1 MPITKKAK
9 SALPKGACA
18 LNSSTPKRPANS
30 PPCSPSEIENAKR
43 NKIHI
48 SPQSAPSLKPSKKGP
63 LSSKAPA
70 KPVSTCKAPA
80 KPAPT
85 NKAPAKPAS
94 NNKASAKPAPNL
106 KAPAKPAPRSTAATK
121 PPVLKSTTIRKTKTT
136 ATTSTQRAPL
146 YSAVVSPP
154 SGSKTPGHN
163 TQAQTQFVVNHWRD
177 TQSGVRPFDYQKQKE
192 PTPIPAP
199 RPSLPAPSSTHQPT
213 QDTHTNSFYI
223 DFDLKYW
230 KSETEVLIALNSE
243 YPFLTYNIK
252 GKLGQS
258 VSITVNNLESFTVFA
273 SLKNLNKKPISFVPK
288 QPFTPSIQSVI
299 SNVPATVSAK
309 SFLSIINIV
318 SAERMFSWSQS
329 LKSKVPTTNIK
340 VVYRAFALPY
350 NIKLGAFVYD
360 IRPFVPAPVQCKQC
374 CQFGHSSY
382 VCNSEHQVC
391 SICSGSHFFKQC
403 PTPNAR
409 KCPNC
414 SLPHSANWGGC
425 PARKKAAQIII
436 NSVKPVPL
444 MSLKITPPPHVRKPF
459 ITVTSPRNPN
469 PYWPEARPP
478 TVTSARKPTNIA
490 PKQPTF
496 LRSQDSQT
504 DNTTTKQPNPV
515 INQSSQTHDTLTPE
529 QPTSLSNQSTQTVIT
544 PAKKPDKDI
553 TTDSTDYSL
562 QMIDYIQF
570 TIAPHNED
578 PESYF
583 ARIFKPL
590 AEALDISAFNI
601 DPENSTSLKHCQANI
616 QQLIFLMHQTLQV
629 LGVFDD

>member
-9 SALPKGACA
+9 SDLPKGARA

-30 PPCSPSEIENAKR
+30 LPCSPSEIENAKR

-70 KPVSTCKAPA
+70 KPVSTCKAPP

-85 NKAPAKPAS
+85 NKVPAKPAS

-106 KAPAKPAPRSTAATK
+106 KAPAKPASRSTAATK

-177 TQSGVRPFDYQKQKE
+177 TQSGVRPFDYQKLKE

-350 NIKLGAFVYD
+350 NIKLSAFVYD
-360 IRPFVPAPVQCKQC
+360 IRPFVPATVQCKQC

-425 PARKKAAQIII
+425 PVRKKAAQIII

-478 TVTSARKPTNIA
+478 TVTSARKPT
-490 PKQPTF
+490 F
-496 LRSQDSQT
+496 LCSQDSQT
-504 DNTTTKQPNPV
+504 DNTITKQPNPV

-616 QQLIFLMHQTLQV
+616 QQLIFLVHQTLQV